1 MIHVDNDG
9 IAHLSFEN
17 TNIFWPMLSWFC
29 LLFIIIMTKQIL
41 KKPKIL
47 KKKKTKTKIK
57 QTQKQNKTK
66 QNKTKQK
73 IHPIT
78 NKTNPTVTKAT
89 SVPLSHIYKTTY
101 SPDLLEVLK

>member
-29 LLFIIIMTKQIL
+29 LLFIIMTKQIL

-47 KKKKTKTKIK
+47 KKKKTKTNIK

-66 QNKTKQK
+66 QKITQKLIKQT
-73 IHPIT
+73 PQ
-78 NKTNPTVTKAT
+78 
-89 SVPLSHIYKTTY
+89 
-101 SPDLLEVLK
+101 

>member
-1 MIHVDNDG
+1 
-9 IAHLSFEN
+9 
-17 TNIFWPMLSWFC
+17 
-29 LLFIIIMTKQIL
+29 MTKQIL

-66 QNKTKQK
+66 QKTHSK
-73 IHPIT
+73 T
-78 NKTNPTVTKAT
+78 NKPNPTVTKAK

-101 SPDLLEVLK
+101 SPDLLEVLKQMVG